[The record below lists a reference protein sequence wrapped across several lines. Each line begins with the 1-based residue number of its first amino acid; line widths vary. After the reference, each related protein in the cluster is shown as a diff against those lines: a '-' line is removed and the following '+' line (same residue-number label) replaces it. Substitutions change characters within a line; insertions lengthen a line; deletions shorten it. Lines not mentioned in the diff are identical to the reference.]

1 MIRLFEGARGGG
13 VPIFNI
19 KSTRK
24 TNIPIVVAFVNVGV
38 VRVPDLGC
46 SHGDG
51 RVERGTSAS
60 VWDNL
65 ALHAPTGATVCLLIV
80 RERGTSM
87 SSTTAPTPV
96 TWASSPSPGAVI
108 PGGKLLLERDRKLL
122 YGGYLDDD
130 PVPSCRIGRGRRE

>member
-1 MIRLFEGARGGG
+1 MICLFEGARRGG
-13 VPIFNI
+13 VPIFDI

-38 VRVPDLGC
+38 VGVPDLCC

-51 RVERGTSAS
+51 RVERDTSAS

-65 ALHAPTGATVCLLIV
+65 ALHAPTGATICSLIV
-80 RERGTSM
+80 REWGTST
-87 SSTTAPTPV
+87 SSTTAPTPA

-108 PGGKLLLERDRKLL
+108 PGGKLLLERDRELL
-122 YGGYLDDD
+122 YRGYVDDG
-130 PVPSCRIGRGRRE
+130 PVPSCRIGRGRRK